1 MIGFSFKVGRS
12 KPVDKENAI
21 LYLHLGLTIYPGTMH
36 LRSIFVNKL
45 NNLRAGWRIAIFLLL
60 QVSLSLGVVGI
71 LHVLLR
77 IPQTVGNA
85 VAYAVL
91 VGTTFLVLRLV
102 DHRPFKSVGLPLHP
116 RLGIEWGQGVLLSL
130 LMISLVFV
138 VQFVLGYV
146 HLTWPGEG
154 ARAIAVSLATSLLFF
169 LWFGFG
175 EELLFRGYFFQTLIE
190 GTNRY
195 VAVLAMSVLF
205 GAAHI
210 ANPNAT
216 VLGVANTILAGVW
229 LSVAYLKTRTLWFP
243 TALHATWNF
252 FQGYVYSF
260 PVSGMKLGGRSLF
273 TLEQTGPEWVTG
285 GAYGPEAGVLTTL
298 VLLFA
303 IFYILNSRS
312 IRIGEGIWLSPLP
325 VPPQASL
332 SGVQS

>member
-1 MIGFSFKVGRS
+1 
-12 KPVDKENAI
+12 
-21 LYLHLGLTIYPGTMH
+21 MH
-36 LRSIFVNKL
+36 VRSIFVNKA
-45 NNLRAGWRIAIFLLL
+45 NNLRAGWRIAIFLFL
-60 QVSLSLGVVGI
+60 QVLLSSGVVGI

-85 VAYAVL
+85 VAYVVL
-91 VGTTFLVLRLV
+91 IGTTFLVLRLV
-102 DHRPFKSVGLPLHP
+102 DHRPFKSVGLPVHP

-138 VQFVLGYV
+138 VEFVLGYV
-146 HLTWPGEG
+146 HLTWSGQG
-154 ARAIAVSLATSLLFF
+154 LRAIAASLAMSLLVF

-190 GTNRY
+190 GSNKY
-195 VAVLAMSVLF
+195 VAVLVMSALF

-260 PVSGMKLGGRSLF
+260 PVSGMKLGGRPLF
-273 TLEQTGPEWVTG
+273 VLDQSGPEWVTG

-303 IFYILNSRS
+303 VLFILKSRS
-312 IRIGEGIWLSPLP
+312 IRIGEGIWLASPQA
-325 VPPQASL
+325 PPQMSL
-332 SGVQS
+332 IAEQS